1 MTDIKLITAVDKEI
15 MLDETVIIPKGSE
28 GTIINVMIESGEVSF
43 LLEFDFISDGIIE
56 WYDVNEVEERF

>member
-15 MLDETVIIPKGSE
+15 MLGETVIIPKGSE

-56 WYDVNEVEERF
+56 